1 MSVKTRWDVVIVG
14 AGPAGSAAAYT
25 LAKAG
30 FDVLVLERGRQPGYK
45 ELFGGRIYAGPLK
58 EIFGDELEKAP
69 IHRWVK
75 RERISLVGDG
85 RMVSIDYRS
94 PESTSFTAYLTQFAR
109 WMASKAEEAGAKI
122 VEEITVDRL
131 VYEDGRVKGVESG
144 PDRVYADVVI
154 DAEGVNRLL
163 LERLGLV
170 EKLKPEQV
178 ALGVKEIIKLGEDKV
193 NERFG
198 LSKGEGMA
206 WLLMGEVTGYIPG
219 GAFIYTNKD
228 TVSVGIVVHLGHAM
242 EMLDEHIHLLAEKLR
257 LHPLL
262 HKYWAD
268 GDVMEYGGHLTPEA
282 GLSMMPKKLALPGLL
297 ITGDAAGLL
306 LNVGYTVR
314 GVDYAAYSGYL
325 AAKSVIE
332 AQRLGGYTEENLSL
346 YEQMLRESFIYKD
359 LSTKNGMGLL
369 FREPEMFKTLPKLA
383 VGVTKKM
390 FELGMETPSV
400 MEAFM
405 EAAGE
410 AGIGSLGEMLKLLP
424 LLKML

>member
-1 MSVKTRWDVVIVG
+1 LSVKTKWDIVVVG

-45 ELFGGRIYAGPLK
+45 ELFGGRIYAEPLR
-58 EIFGDELEKAP
+58 EIFGDELNKAP

-75 RERISLVGDG
+75 RERVSLVSGE
-85 RMVSIDYRS
+85 RIVSIDYQS
-94 PESTSFTAYLTQFAR
+94 TESTSFTAYLTQFAK
-109 WMASKAEEAGAKI
+109 WMASKAEEAGARV
-122 VEEITVDRL
+122 VEEITVDRI
-131 VYEDGRVKGVESG
+131 VYEDRRVRGVESG

-170 EKLKPEQV
+170 EKLKPSQV

-206 WLLMGEVTGYIPG
+206 WLLMGEVTDYIPG

-228 TVSVGIVVHLGHAM
+228 TVSIGVVVHLEHAM
-242 EMLDEHIHLLAEKLR
+242 NMIKEHVHVLAEKLR

-262 HKYWAD
+262 RKYWAD

-282 GLSMMPKKLALPGLL
+282 GLSMVPKKLALPGLL

-306 LNVGYTVR
+306 LNIGYTIR

-325 AAKSVIE
+325 AAKAVVE
-332 AQRLGGYTEENLSL
+332 AHRLGGFTGENLGV
-346 YEQMLRESFIYKD
+346 YEEMLRESFVYRD

-369 FREPEMFKTLPKLA
+369 FRYPEMFRVLPSLA
-383 VGVTKKM
+383 VGVAKNM
-390 FELGMETPSV
+390 FELGKETPSV

-405 EAAGE
+405 NAAGE
-410 AGIGSLGEMLKLLP
+410 AGVNSLGELLKLVP
-424 LLKML
+424 LLRML